1 MNSLE
6 IWKLLR
12 EYIDKNTTLYLKE
25 KTHIETVE
33 GQPLDKIEKSL
44 KALEIIKREPSAV
57 IEIITTYDTW
67 EEYTNDY
74 PLRDKTIWHI
84 IKNKN
89 EFDLLKEIFD
99 E

>member
-33 GQPLDKIEKSL
+33 GQPLDKIEKDL
-44 KALEIIKREPSAV
+44 KDYEWLKSIIPFDAMFMWNLSS
-57 IEIITTYDTW
+57 D
-67 EEYTNDY
+67 
-74 PLRDKTIWHI
+74 DKIR
-84 IKNKN
+84 
-89 EFDLLKEIFD
+89 LLKIMGVEL
-99 E
+99 

>member
-33 GQPLDKIEKSL
+33 GQPLDKIEKDL
-44 KALEIIKREPSAV
+44 KDYEWLKSIIPFDARFMWNLSS
-57 IEIITTYDTW
+57 D
-67 EEYTNDY
+67 
-74 PLRDKTIWHI
+74 DKIR
-84 IKNKN
+84 
-89 EFDLLKEIFD
+89 LLKIMGVEL
-99 E
+99 